1 VKIHRR
7 ILLLVSLTISLSA
20 CYSNEHV
27 KTPDLKTPEIG
38 TLVPV
43 TTLETQVP
51 DEINPSLPVGT
62 MESNTPEVYETSS
75 IQFNAYMCEAEA
87 CILEQPFLLKRPI
100 APGLTNWIDATYP
113 FGDTSAGK
121 YDIHHGV
128 EFINASGTE
137 VLAVGNGVVRAAG
150 DDLKTRY
157 SNWLDFYGNVV
168 IIEHQQ
174 NEIPEPIF
182 TVYGHLSEI
191 NVSVGQEV
199 QQGQLIGLVG
209 ATGYAIGSHL
219 HFEVRFGNDLY
230 NHTVNPVLW
239 LVPRVSDSDGVLG
252 NLSGQLINRWGELV
266 KGKQITIEALQKDGL
281 GRMRRYFINTYAD
294 VDLSRVSPYHEN
306 FSLADLP
313 AGKYRI
319 SIVNGKLFESTVTI
333 IPGQTTYITLRVP

>member
-7 ILLLVSLTISLSA
+7 IILLVALTTFLTA
-20 CYSNEHV
+20 CFPSEQV
-27 KTPDLKTPEIG
+27 ITPDIITPENG

-43 TTLETQVP
+43 TIIESLTP
-51 DEINPSLPVGT
+51 DELYPVLPMGT
-62 MESNTPEVYETSS
+62 IESTTPVVDETSS

-87 CILEQPFLLKRPI
+87 CILEQPILLERPI

-113 FGDTSAGK
+113 FGDTSNSK

-128 EFINASGTE
+128 EFINPSGTE
-137 VLAVGNGVVRAAG
+137 VLAAGDGVVRVAG
-150 DDLKTRY
+150 DDLKIRY
-157 SNWLDFYGNVV
+157 SNLLDFYGNVV

-174 NEIPEPIF
+174 NEIPEPIY

-191 NVSVGQEV
+191 TVSVGQEV

-219 HFEVRFGNDLY
+219 HFEVRFGSDRY

-239 LVPRVSDSDGVLG
+239 LAPRVSDKDGVLG
-252 NLSGQLINRWGELV
+252 NLSGQLIDRWGELV
-266 KGKQITIEALQKDGL
+266 KGKQITVEALQKDGS
-281 GRMRRYFINTYAD
+281 GRMRRYFINTYED
-294 VDLSRVSPYHEN
+294 VDLSQVSPFLEN

-319 SIVNGKLFESTVTI
+319 SIVNGKLFETTVTI
-333 IPGQTTYITLRVP
+333 MPGQTTYITLRVP